1 MQSWISSLL
10 QSYGYGVLFLFVGL
24 ESLGIPLPGETALV
38 TAAAF
43 AASGYLSIY
52 VVIAT
57 AAVAGMAGDNG
68 GYWIGRK
75 GGLALIRRY
84 GRALTVRDSRLDR
97 ARAFFER
104 HGAKAVFLGRFVA
117 ILRTWTAVIAGV
129 GQMRYGTFM
138 LFNALGSIAWASVFG
153 TLGYVFGRNVPG
165 LERYV
170 GRTSLAVV
178 LLLAIT
184 ISVALGW
191 HRFQRNAAQLSDGM
205 SRSVERA
212 RQSDALEPFG
222 RRFPRARAFLRE
234 RVTPGGYLGLD
245 LTNGFA
251 NDCFGLSGLS

>member
-1 MQSWISSLL
+1 MASWISSLL

-52 VVIAT
+52 GVIAT

-84 GRALTVRDSRLDR
+84 GRALNIRDSRLDR

-117 ILRTWTAVIAGV
+117 ILRTWTAIIAFP
-129 GQMRYGTFM
+129 GT
-138 LFNALGSIAWASVFG
+138 
-153 TLGYVFGRNVPG
+153 
-165 LERYV
+165 
-170 GRTSLAVV
+170 
-178 LLLAIT
+178 
-184 ISVALGW
+184 
-191 HRFQRNAAQLSDGM
+191 
-205 SRSVERA
+205 
-212 RQSDALEPFG
+212 
-222 RRFPRARAFLRE
+222 
-234 RVTPGGYLGLD
+234 
-245 LTNGFA
+245 
-251 NDCFGLSGLS
+251 